1 MPDGKPISVT
11 MSDGTIVKIEAS
23 VRGVQ
28 EVADTKKK
36 YSFDEVNRTIEALA
50 KELQETIAKVS
61 PKKATI
67 KFGLE
72 ISAESGGLTA
82 LIVKGSGKAN
92 LEISLEW
99 GS

>member
-1 MPDGKPISVT
+1 
-11 MSDGTIVKIEAS
+11 MSNDRAITVAMRDGTVVMIEATP
-23 VRGVQ
+23 RGMQ
-28 EVADTKKK
+28 DIADTKKK
-36 YSFDEVNRTIEALA
+36 YSFDEVNRTIEAVA
-50 KELQETIAKVS
+50 KELQATIAKVS

-72 ISAESGGLTA
+72 ISAETTGLTA
-82 LIVKGSGKAN
+82 RIVKGSGKAN